1 MIIIGITGTLGAGK
15 GTIVEYLATK
25 YRFQYYSVR
34 SYLAAEAQRRGLP
47 LNRDTY
53 VLVANELRTK
63 HSPSFI
69 IDELYKEAK
78 KGAENAII
86 ESIRT
91 AGEVAS
97 LRQQGEFT
105 LWAIDATPE
114 IRYQRITARNSETDQ
129 IDFETFIANEQR
141 EMAST
146 DPNKQNLSKC
156 IEQAD
161 FQLHNN
167 GDFQEL
173 YRQIDVIIAG
183 INSHRP

>member
-15 GTIVEYLATK
+15 GTIVDYLMLK
-25 YRFQYYSVR
+25 YRFRHYSVR
-34 SYLAAEAQRRGLP
+34 SYLSAEAQRRELP

-53 VLVANELRTK
+53 VLVANELRAK
-63 HSPSFI
+63 YSPSFI

-78 KGAENAII
+78 KGGENAII

-91 AGEVAS
+91 EGEVAS
-97 LRQQGEFT
+97 LRQQGEFM
-105 LWAIDATPE
+105 LWAIDASPE
-114 IRYQRITARNSETDQ
+114 IRYQRIISRNSETDH

-141 EMAST
+141 EMVST

-156 IEQAD
+156 MEQAD
-161 FQLHNN
+161 FRLNNN

-173 YRQIDVIIAG
+173 YRQIDMLIAG
-183 INSHRP
+183 IDSHRP